1 MSMLAK
7 ITLAMAVVAAASF
20 AAGDS
25 SSAFA
30 QTPGNVVLPSPPV
43 FFDLGIDVTQLP
55 QNPADARRYFA
66 SQAPETQRVL
76 LAACHNY
83 LGHPA
88 DAAMPE
94 TIVFCKAVMSGL
106 G

>member
-1 MSMLAK
+1 MPA
-7 ITLAMAVVAAASF
+7 IFIRAIAVAAAASF
-20 AAGDS
+20 VVGGL
-25 SSAFA
+25 SSASA
-30 QTPGNVVLPSPPV
+30 QTPGNVVSPSPPV

-55 QNPADARRYFA
+55 QNPADARNYFA

-83 LGHPA
+83 LSHPA
-88 DAAMPE
+88 DAAMSE
-94 TIVFCKAVMSGL
+94 TIVFCTAIMSGL

>member
-1 MSMLAK
+1 MLAK
-7 ITLAMAVVAAASF
+7 INLAAAALL
-20 AAGDS
+20 AATFVAGGLL
-25 SSAFA
+25 SASA
-30 QTPGNVVLPSPPV
+30 QTPGNVVSPSPPV

-55 QNPADARRYFA
+55 QNPADARNYFA

-94 TIVFCKAVMSGL
+94 TIIFCTAIMSGL